1 MHFVSEIM
9 VFNKLKKENY
19 QRKLSAIQYAQHL
32 LARHGFFY
40 FINNPTCMLFGQE
53 NRQITAELLCWF
65 LSENP
70 LLIFDNDKILNFVTD
85 KMRDINFKNQCRFE
99 EEGIV
104 RNIIVYRNWYTNFKA
119 VQKIPVCQDNTVDVP
134 ETLDDYILLGV
145 NKNAPL
151 NQILAD
157 VEAIIRKE
165 HTVVSKR
172 DKLNTNNILTL
183 QQHNILG
190 YIDVMFY
197 KKVFSDDSLT
207 LAAIASVIYGD
218 SNKESK
224 IKTTVKK
231 NYEEVMSKPYRY
243 RLLDF
248 LGKHRR

>member
-1 MHFVSEIM
+1 MNFVSEATI
-9 VFNKLKKENY
+9 FNKLKKENY
-19 QRKLSAIQYAQHL
+19 QKKLSSIQYAKHL

-40 FINNPTCMLFGQE
+40 FIDNPTCMFGQE

-70 LLIFDNDKILNFVTD
+70 LLIFDDDKISNFVKD
-85 KMRDINFKNQCRFE
+85 KMHDINCKNQCRFE
-99 EEGIV
+99 EEGII
-104 RNIIVYRNWYTNFKA
+104 RNIIAYRSWYTNFKA
-119 VQKIPVCQDNTVDVP
+119 VQKIPVYQDNTVDIP
-134 ETLDDYILLGV
+134 ETLDNYIVLGV

-151 NQILAD
+151 NQILTE

-172 DKLNTNNILTL
+172 DKLDTNNILTL

-207 LAAIASVIYGD
+207 QAAIASVIYGD

-224 IKTTVKK
+224 IKTTIKK

-248 LGKHRR
+248 LGEHKH